1 VGNGLC
7 AVVKN
12 FKVRESGTTMTTK
25 RILVVIRH
33 EYRDMPEGNVTLPR
47 LRGSVTEAHVYVVR
61 SNDQSRKRLDNMI
74 CDLDSCPSYCTGSVG
89 K

>member
-1 VGNGLC
+1 MC
-7 AVVKN
+7 
-12 FKVRESGTTMTTK
+12 
-25 RILVVIRH
+25 
-33 EYRDMPEGNVTLPR
+33 PEGNVTLPR

-74 CDLDSCPSYCTGSVG
+74 CDHDSCPSYCAGRVG